1 MGLRKDP
8 AEMQVDTRALGWLTE
23 SRALVLPG
31 QMLPG
36 GLLHNVFT
44 AGKQQESKESKET
57 RCRSAG
63 GPSQDC

>member
-8 AEMQVDTRALGWLTE
+8 AEMQAGIRALGWLLE
-23 SRALVLPG
+23 GEGRALVLPG
-31 QMLPG
+31 QMPPG

-44 AGKQQESKESKET
+44 AGKQQESKET